1 MRAAGLIDAAIEGR
15 INATGGCRSGG
26 ALIWF
31 NGRNLNVRH
40 GSAMKISD
48 FTCVSCGSSYQVA
61 ESISVPGSPGRAECS
76 VCGALL
82 EAWQEPRMK
91 AYRLV
96 LAPELKYPRV
106 AVPPSPSYP
115 RSA

>member
-1 MRAAGLIDAAIEGR
+1 
-15 INATGGCRSGG
+15 
-26 ALIWF
+26 
-31 NGRNLNVRH
+31 
-40 GSAMKISD
+40 
-48 FTCVSCGSSYQVA
+48 
-61 ESISVPGSPGRAECS
+61 
-76 VCGALL
+76 
-82 EAWQEPRMK
+82 MK

>member
-1 MRAAGLIDAAIEGR
+1 MPS
-15 INATGGCRSGG
+15 TWRSSRTAESRLSGD

-31 NGRNLNVRH
+31 NECNLELVH
-40 GSAMKISD
+40 VACMKISD

-61 ESISVPGSPGRAECS
+61 EAISVPGRPGQAECG

-82 EAWQEPRMK
+82 ESWQEPKMK

-96 LAPELKYPRV
+96 LAPEHKYPRV
-106 AVPPSPSYP
+106 AVPPPPSYS